1 MAQKTICSA
10 FAMVNGLNLIWRT
23 CPASQLLCC
32 EEMII
37 LIYRKFFLLLDGR
50 IRKLQNANTSA
61 VTNLRVK
68 NIATMK
74 PLSFQRRSQRRRSLL
89 RDWSSPRNRPSLV
102 FDGVRKSGRSH
113 HRLHL
118 GRHLDHHQKG
128 KKLGK
133 HLRFLHGANY
143 VVGLSSWYCLLYII
157 IILNVRQLITC
168 NFLHNLYVNR
178 KIGQLGMIYIWDF
191 E

>member
-32 EEMII
+32 EEMIF

-89 RDWSSPRNRPSLV
+89 RDWSLPRNRLPLV
-102 FDGVRKSGRSH
+102 FDSFRKSERSH

-118 GRHLDHHQKG
+118 GRHLEHQQKCE
-128 KKLGK
+128 KLEK
-133 HLRFLHGANY
+133 HLRFLHY
-143 VVGLSSWYCLLYII
+143 ICLLYII
-157 IILNVRQLITC
+157 IILNAAQLITC
-168 NFLHNLYVNR
+168 NFFHNLYVNR
-178 KIGQLGMIYIWDF
+178 KIGHLGIIYI
-191 E
+191 